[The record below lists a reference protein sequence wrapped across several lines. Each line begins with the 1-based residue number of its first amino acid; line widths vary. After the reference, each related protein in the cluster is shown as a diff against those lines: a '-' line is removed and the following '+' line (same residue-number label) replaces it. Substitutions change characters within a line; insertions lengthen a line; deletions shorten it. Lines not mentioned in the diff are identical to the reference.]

1 LKNDSYSIE
10 LDEHPTEEDLRYVLE
25 SIRQYN
31 LKVSGHERPR
41 PVAIFLRDGQGQIM
55 GGVQGDLW
63 GESMHIAALW
73 VAENE
78 RGKGQGSSL
87 MTEIETYAAAKGH
100 LLSYVETTSFQAL
113 PFYEGLGYRIFGHL
127 PIADHCTLFFLRK
140 DLRP

>member
-10 LDEHPTEEDLRYVLE
+10 LDEHPGQEDLHYVLK

-31 LKVSGHERPR
+31 FEVSGHGPPR
-41 PVAIFLRDGQGQIM
+41 PVAFFLRDGQGQIM
-55 GGVQGDLW
+55 GGVLGDLW
-63 GESMHIAALW
+63 GKSMHIAALW
-73 VAENE
+73 VNEYE
-78 RGKGQGSSL
+78 RGKGHGSSL
-87 MTEIETYAAAKGH
+87 MTELEKYAAAKGN

-127 PIADHCTLFFLRK
+127 PIADSCTLFFLRK